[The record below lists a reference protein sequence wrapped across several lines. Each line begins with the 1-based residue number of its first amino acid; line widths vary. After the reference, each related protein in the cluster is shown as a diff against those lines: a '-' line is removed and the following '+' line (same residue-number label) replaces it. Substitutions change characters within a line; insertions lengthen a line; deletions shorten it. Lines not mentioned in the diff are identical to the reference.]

1 MNYKMK
7 LSDLEEKD
15 GMYYIAD
22 IVDIDGSPW
31 VSKEFA
37 LQTLDLV
44 NAEMNQP
51 VFEDFG
57 EDLFEDEF

>member
-7 LSDLEEKD
+7 LSDLKEMD
-15 GMYYIAD
+15 GLYYIAD
-22 IVDIDGSPW
+22 IVDVDGSPW

-57 EDLFEDEF
+57 EDLFDDEF

>member
-7 LSDLEEKD
+7 LSDLKEMD
-15 GMYYIAD
+15 GLYYIAD
-22 IVDIDGSPW
+22 IVDVDGSPW

-44 NAEMNQP
+44 NAEMDQP

-57 EDLFEDEF
+57 DDLFEDEF

>member
-1 MNYKMK
+1 MK
-7 LSDLEEKD
+7 LSDLKEKD
-15 GMYYIAD
+15 GLYYIAD
-22 IVDIDGSPW
+22 IVDVDGSPW

-37 LQTLDLV
+37 IQTLDLV

-57 EDLFEDEF
+57 DDLFDDEF

>member
-1 MNYKMK
+1 MK
-7 LSDLEEKD
+7 LSDLKEMD
-15 GMYYIAD
+15 GMYYVGD
-22 IVDIDGSPW
+22 IVDVDGSPW

-44 NAEMNQP
+44 NAEMDQP

-57 EDLFEDEF
+57 DDLFEDEF

>member
-7 LSDLEEKD
+7 LSDLREMD
-15 GMYYIAD
+15 GLYYIAD
-22 IVDIDGSPW
+22 IVDVDGSPW

-57 EDLFEDEF
+57 DDLFEDEF